1 MVLQIKLAVVVVGVT
16 NKLYFFV
23 CLCILISKLRDKG
36 VNEKL
41 LTSIETKY
49 TEGSIKEVLSSLSAS
64 ATSLIAFTA
73 WFNTWSTAVL
83 FLIDNPYPKL
93 K

>member
-1 MVLQIKLAVVVVGVT
+1 MVLQIKLAVVVVVGVT
-16 NKLYFFV
+16 NKLYLFV

-49 TEGSIKEVLSSLSAS
+49 TDWVH
-64 ATSLIAFTA
+64 
-73 WFNTWSTAVL
+73 
-83 FLIDNPYPKL
+83 
-93 K
+93 

>member
-1 MVLQIKLAVVVVGVT
+1 MVLQIKLAVVVVVGVT

-49 TEGSIKEVLSSLSAS
+49 TDGVH
-64 ATSLIAFTA
+64 
-73 WFNTWSTAVL
+73 
-83 FLIDNPYPKL
+83 
-93 K
+93 

>member
-49 TEGSIKEVLSSLSAS
+49 TDGVH
-64 ATSLIAFTA
+64 
-73 WFNTWSTAVL
+73 
-83 FLIDNPYPKL
+83 
-93 K
+93 